1 MFELREVRV
10 MQVETISDAQVFLL
24 IMLCGFSVVYVF
36 ECTENMASLHSSC
49 EVSEC
54 YRPIVV

>member
-1 MFELREVRV
+1 

-49 EVSEC
+49 EVGEC